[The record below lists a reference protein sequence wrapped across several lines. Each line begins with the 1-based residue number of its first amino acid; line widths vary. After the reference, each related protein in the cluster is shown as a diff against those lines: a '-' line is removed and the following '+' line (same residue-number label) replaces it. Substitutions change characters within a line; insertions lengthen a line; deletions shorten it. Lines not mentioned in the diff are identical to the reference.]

1 MKTLQLQI
9 NFGDIVF
16 GDIFGDIA
24 FQERE
29 SIEDLL
35 EDNLLS
41 DGWHL
46 ILRYFITEVEVPF
59 LKITT

>member
-9 NFGDIVF
+9 NF

-59 LKITT
+59 LKTTT